1 MDDIRIFDNVVPL
14 DLIERLDRELSF
26 NHPWFFSPDSSDAGS
41 DAGVDPVSLGTVHK
55 REWFCNE
62 VENPLLNIL
71 SSIGYSTDKCYRSF
85 YNCFQKLDNPQ
96 YHEDPGGHS
105 YMFYLNKEWHWYW
118 GAPTLFKTKKGIKR
132 IYPKPGRLV
141 VFDAY
146 IEHKGTAP
154 TLLLPNRIPG
164 RLSLVFHEK
173 LDPEYWANWHIENP
187 DK

>member
-26 NHPWFFSPDSSDAGS
+26 NHPWFFSTDFS
-41 DAGVDPVSLGTVHK
+41 DAGVGPVSLGTVYK
-55 REWFCNE
+55 RKWFSDE

-173 LDPEYWANWHIENP
+173 LDLENP